1 MSATQRQFDF
11 SENQASALASLPTG
25 WSWVHAADVCDG
37 IDSGATPKK
46 EYFVEEGEGV
56 PFIKVYNLTFGGPL
70 DFTNKPTFVD
80 PNYHSDKMRRSTTRP
95 GAVLMNIV
103 GPPLGKVSLVTDE
116 YPEWNI
122 NQAVAVFRPAAYSNR
137 LLSYYLSSA
146 GCQSWLRS
154 TAKTT
159 TSQVNLSVSTCRRL
173 PLPLPPLREQE
184 EIADAVDSHLTKI
197 DAAIAGLKRVQ
208 ANLKRYRASVLKA
221 AVEGRLVPTE
231 AELAREEG
239 RDYEPASVLLGR
251 ILAERRR
258 RWEEAELAKMKA
270 KGKTPKNDTWKA
282 KYKEP
287 APPDTDGL
295 PELPEGWCWA
305 SVGQITV
312 SLDQGWSPKCS
323 KKASADEK
331 QWAVMKTSA
340 VQPMSFVDV
349 HNKALPD
356 ELVAREH
363 LEIVEN
369 DLLVTRAGPRSRVG
383 ICCLV
388 RSTRRRIMLC
398 DKVYRLRT
406 AQDFF
411 SAGYLEILINE
422 PRIMSEIEERKSGIS
437 DSGLNLTQD
446 RFLELV
452 IPVPPLSEQ
461 LRVEDAIGEHL
472 AVVRRTAADCEA
484 SIQRSVRLR
493 QSILKWAFEGKLV
506 DQDPNDEPASVL
518 LDRIRAEREAAAQKP
533 KKAKATKKKTTKKKA
548 ARKRSAKKASP

>member
-1 MSATQRQFDF
+1 VSATQRQFDF

-295 PELPEGWCWA
+295 PELPEGWCWTTA
-305 SVGQITV
+305 KSLFWSAGYGTSKKCKYEGEGPPVLRIPNIQAGCV
-312 SLDQGWSPKCS
+312 SLDDLKRSVDNDKMTESGEVRPGDFVFIRTNGSKRLIGRGAVIPDGFPGGHHFASYLIRLRILTLGQLPSWLSTVWHSP
-323 KKASADEK
+323 
-331 QWAVMKTSA
+331 
-340 VQPMSFVDV
+340 
-349 HNKALPD
+349 
-356 ELVAREH
+356 
-363 LEIVEN
+363 
-369 DLLVTRAGPRSRVG
+369 
-383 ICCLV
+383 LV
-388 RSTRRRIMLC
+388 RSQ
-398 DKVYRLRT
+398 VLRD
-406 AQDFF
+406 AAS
-411 SAGYLEILINE
+411 SAGQYNVSLSGAETCMIPLAPASE
-422 PRIMSEIEERKSGIS
+422 QSRIIEELQR
-437 DSGLNLTQD
+437 LT
-446 RFLELV
+446 
-452 IPVPPLSEQ
+452 STA
-461 LRVEDAIGEHL
+461 DAS
-472 AVVRRTAADCEA
+472 AVVLAT
-484 SIQRSVRLR
+484 SVSRSQRLR

-548 ARKRSAKKASP
+548 ARKRSTKKASP